1 MQKLSYNIKCIIEY
15 DGTNFYGFQ
24 IQPGLRTVEGELN
37 KTLSNIFN
45 EDIKVIG
52 SGRTDRGVHAKGQVI
67 NFVVTKRIP
76 LERLFYALNKQLVP
90 DIRVLKLRYVS
101 SKFHARFSA
110 QKKEYRYYIKTKNF
124 RAFDYNYF
132 DYEPSLDVH
141 SMVEAIN
148 LFVGTHDFK
157 GFSTFDLNPLKD
169 CNKTIFEAKINI
181 KRDTLEFCFVGTG
194 FLKYQ
199 IRKMMALLIEI
210 GKHKENKDTITYIL
224 ETQDRSKFTKVANP
238 NGLYLYHVYY

>member
-24 IQPGLRTVEGELN
+24 IQPGVRTVEGELN

-67 NFVVTKRIP
+67 NFVVTKKIP
-76 LERLFYALNKQLVP
+76 LERLFYAINKQIVS
-90 DIRVLKLRYVS
+90 DIRVVKLRYVPLD
-101 SKFHARFSA
+101 FHARFSSK
-110 QKKEYRYYIKTKNF
+110 KKEYRYYIKTKNF
-124 RAFDYNYF
+124 SAFDFNYY
-132 DYEPSLDVH
+132 DYETNLDVELM
-141 SMVEAIN
+141 SEAIK
-148 LFVGTHDFK
+148 LFIGTYNFK
-157 GFSTFDLNPLKD
+157 GFSACDINPLKD
-169 CNKTIFEAKINI
+169 CTKTIFDAHINV
-181 KRDTLEFCFVGTG
+181 KRNELEFVFIGTG

-199 IRKMMALLIEI
+199 IRKMMSLLIEI
-210 GKHKENKDTITYIL
+210 GKKREKIETITYIL
-224 ETQDRSKFTKVANP
+224 ETQDRLKFTKVANP